1 MNTYSH
7 IPQDFQYT
15 LELTNAER
23 TQLVEEP
30 VWIPYPAAT
39 SILDRLESLLHLPP
53 QQRIPCLLIIG
64 DPNSGKTTIIKQFCK
79 MYGKGWVNENNDP
92 VRPVILAEAP
102 PSADE
107 KSLYFSLLE
116 RFHAPYRG
124 TDAASRLRYQT
135 IHLIEECKTRMLIF
149 DEFHSLLAGGGKKLI
164 EVLNAIRLFCNE
176 LEIPIVGVGIE
187 EAKTVFSHDRQLTS
201 RFGVVDLP
209 PWKRDDQFRNLLAA
223 FEKTLPLKRPS
234 NLPKRELARLLHNH
248 SEGNLGNLRRLLI
261 ECAKAAIASGD
272 ERIDNALIESTAK
285 NNPWR
290 RRPVGTQEQEA

>member
-1 MNTYSH
+1 
-7 IPQDFQYT
+7 
-15 LELTNAER
+15 
-23 TQLVEEP
+23 
-30 VWIPYPAAT
+30 
-39 SILDRLESLLHLPP
+39 
-53 QQRIPCLLIIG
+53 
-64 DPNSGKTTIIKQFCK
+64 